1 MLLSVTSLLM
11 SRGEMK
17 MKASL
22 SLAATSSSS
31 STRGIPPICVDTPS
45 NSSERWRIYNLIDNL
60 GIPQRCKKQ
69 IKTILCCSR
78 NNNRPLTIFRS
89 YKICNLSKPQ
99 KLKKIHHHQRQ
110 YYSTFSII
118 VAGSWDWPMSGVRTI
133 FILIFWDMREN
144 CLHDKF
150 GSLVPDHEQH
160 FDMTLDCF
168 VSSHFAGKSFV

>member
-17 MKASL
+17 RKASL

-45 NSSERWRIYNLIDNL
+45 NRSESRRIYNLIDNL

-99 KLKKIHHHQRQ
+99 KLNKNSPPETILFYLQ
-110 YYSTFSII
+110 YHCCWVMRLTHVRCQDNIYTHILRYS
-118 VAGSWDWPMSGVRTI
+118 
-133 FILIFWDMREN
+133 
-144 CLHDKF
+144 
-150 GSLVPDHEQH
+150 
-160 FDMTLDCF
+160 
-168 VSSHFAGKSFV
+168 